1 MQDHYE
7 TLQVHPNADQEAIQS
22 AYERIRSRY
31 NPAALEDAAE
41 ELVEIARKK
50 RDDIERA
57 YAVLGDPVR
66 RAAYDEERRA
76 LTAVKSETTDQADGT
91 LLDYRPLPPARG
103 EERPRSFNA
112 QPVTSRQSATRQS
125 GRRTGAKSVRSSWSI
140 PVAIVGVTTFIV
152 LLASLFLTTLNNP
165 PPSAASGTE
174 AQPEPA
180 AGGDIQAQQAEQA
193 QLMNSFEDQI
203 TEARMVAQQ
212 VPDNVNAWIN
222 LGNILYDSVQIVRE
236 QMPGSDLYQ
245 ERLPRWI
252 EAGEAYRSALEL
264 EPDNVV
270 VRADLAA
277 SLCKYGEGVN
287 DAAYVE
293 EGLAEAQRAVA
304 QDAANPRALLNLGV
318 CLANTDPPQT
328 EAALEQWYAVLDLPT
343 AAQGELFEAQQ
354 LIEQYGSDAANS

>member
-22 AYERIRSRY
+22 AYERMRSRY
-31 NPAALEDAAE
+31 DPAALENAAE

-66 RAAYDEERRA
+66 RATYDEERRVRVA
-76 LTAVKSETTDQADGT
+76 AQPEIPAGRPEET

-103 EERPRSFNA
+103 EERPRSFNS
-112 QPVTSRQSATRQS
+112 QPVMTRQSAARQS
-125 GRRTGAKSVRSSWSI
+125 GRRTGAKPARSSWSI
-140 PVAIVGVTTFIV
+140 PVAIVGVTTFVV
-152 LLASLFLTTLNNP
+152 LLASLFLTTLNSP
-165 PPSAASGTE
+165 QPSAASGTE
-174 AQPEPA
+174 AQPVT
-180 AGGDIQAQQAEQA
+180 GGDPQAQQA

-222 LGNILYDSVQIVRE
+222 LGNLLYDSVQIVRE
-236 QMPGSDLYQ
+236 QIPESELYQ

-252 EAGEAYRSALEL
+252 DASEAYRAALEL

-277 SLCKYGEGVN
+277 SLCKYGEGAN
-287 DAAYVE
+287 DVAYVE

-343 AAQGELFEAQQ
+343 AGQGELFEAQQ
-354 LIEQYGSDAANS
+354 LIEQYGADAANS